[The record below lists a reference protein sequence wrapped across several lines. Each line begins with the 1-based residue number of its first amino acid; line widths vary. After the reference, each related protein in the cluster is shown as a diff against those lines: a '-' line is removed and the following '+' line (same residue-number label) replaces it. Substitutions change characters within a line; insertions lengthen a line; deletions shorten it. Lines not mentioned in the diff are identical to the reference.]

1 MKTSIKRC
9 TLALIMCGMAVGS
22 MTAQTVIIS
31 QDFNSLSVGNYN
43 PSITG
48 WTFNNCCGTNHGVS
62 GNGNVALKIDLSNSK
77 SSKTN
82 VGYAKTPTFNYTGN
96 AYLTFS
102 HAYTNKDKSGNLTVS
117 ISGGGSFENGQSS
130 LSFNVNTY
138 NATRFTPESIKIF
151 GFTSNTKI
159 TFTVAGTVGHNIA
172 IDDVKITSIDG
183 ITLLEGSDNSETLTA
198 YNGFSAHVTTRQF
211 KGGIWNTMCLPFN
224 VDMATMESA
233 LGENQDIQ
241 LRTYSSYD
249 ATNNAMNF
257 TPVTGSTV
265 IPAGT
270 PFLVWLNND
279 VTTPVF
285 EWVTINNTPAKTIT
299 DNGASFV
306 GTYNP
311 VDLNTDGTH
320 LFLTKTNTLAIP
332 GTGKNRM
339 NGMRAYI
346 SVPESLAPTI
356 GNARIAFL
364 DVPTAISAV
373 KEQQPATA
381 VYNLSGQKVDGVG
394 AGPVPARLRKG
405 LYIVNGKKVIKY

>member
-1 MKTSIKRC
+1 MKTTIKRC
-9 TLALIMCGMAVGS
+9 TLALIMCGMTAGS
-22 MTAQTVIIS
+22 MAQTEVLNENFTEFSSINVNTKEFKNWSLLYCLTII
-31 QDFNSLSVGNYN
+31 
-43 PSITG
+43 
-48 WTFNNCCGTNHGVS
+48 
-62 GNGNVALKIDLSNSK
+62 NVTSSNLALKIEWDGNK
-77 SSKTN
+77 A
-82 VGYAKTPTFNYTGN
+82 GYATTPALNYTGD

-102 HAYTNKDKSGNLTVS
+102 HAYTANNKQGKVKVSVDGEGTFDNGASFLTFDVNTRNTVS
-117 ISGGGSFENGQSS
+117 
-130 LSFNVNTY
+130 
-138 NATRFTPESIKIF
+138 FTPVSIKIT
-151 GFTSNTKI
+151 GITSSTRIK
-159 TFTVAGTVGHNIA
+159 FTVAGTAGNNIA
-172 IDDVKITSIDG
+172 IDDVKIVSTDG
-183 ITLLEGSDNSETLTA
+183 ITLLEGSDNTETLTA
-198 YNGFSAHVTTRQF
+198 YNGYTAHVTTRNLV
-211 KGGIWNTMCLPFN
+211 GGIWNTMCLPFN
-224 VDMATMESA
+224 VDMTSMESA
-233 LGENQDIQ
+233 LGENQNIQ

-257 TPVTGSTV
+257 TPVTGTTV
-265 IPAGT
+265 ITAGT
-270 PFLVWLNND
+270 PFLVWLE
-279 VTTPVF
+279 TTPENSPVF
-285 EWVTINNTPAKTIT
+285 EWVTINNTAAKTIT
-299 DNGASFV
+299 DNGVSFV

-346 SVPESLAPTI
+346 SVTESLAPTI